1 MVTTIVFFCI
11 AYILGLLSTAVTWG
25 GYGVISLGIA
35 VAVLAYIGK
44 RTSYRNK
51 FPNSFWKIKPQ
62 LWLIAGLVGF
72 LATIYFQVRTPQ
84 PGLNDISR
92 FITTSDR
99 QEQTVQGKVVSTPR
113 VTRNQREQF
122 WLEATEL
129 KSANVSKSVTGKL
142 YVTVPLLQAT
152 GLHEGKTILVTGNL
166 YKPLAGANPGGFDF
180 RAYLAEEGSFAGLKG
195 REINVLQTSNSWGW
209 WAIRQRIIRSQ
220 ARWLDVPEAP
230 LISAMVLGNRV
241 INLPFYTSD
250 SFLSVGLAHALAASG
265 FQVTLI
271 LGVVVN
277 LTQRFSTRIQF
288 YLGIIALLIFLG
300 LTGFQPSVLR
310 AFLMGIGGLVG
321 LVLQRKKKPLGLL
334 LLAAVLLLIINPI
347 WIWNLGFEFSFLA
360 TLGLVVTVP
369 ALTKRLDW
377 LPPVIATLIA
387 VPIAAYLWTLPLQL
401 YKFGLVSPYSILVNV
416 ITTIPL
422 SVISLG
428 AFISAV
434 TALIIPPIGSAIA
447 WLLYYPT
454 HGLIAI
460 IDFFSHLPGLRVAV
474 GTISTIQLITLYS
487 LIILVCLQ
495 KWWRQQ
501 WWFASLIAIGLIV
514 IPVWQTQASIFRV
527 SVLASGKEPVLIVQ
541 DKGKVLLVNSG
552 GENKARFT
560 VLPFLQQQGVNQID
574 WAIAT
579 TQSNNGDWLEII
591 QRLPVK
597 TFMLVI
603 INRSIR

>member
-1 MVTTIVFFCI
+1 MNLTITVIFCV
-11 AYILGLLSTAVTWG
+11 AYVLGLLSTAVTWG
-25 GYGVISLGIA
+25 GYGVIVLGIA
-35 VAVLAYIGK
+35 VASIAYFGK
-44 RTSYRNK
+44 RAYRNK
-51 FPNSFWKIKPQ
+51 LHPSFWQIKPQ
-62 LWLIAGLVGF
+62 LWLIAGGIGF

-84 PGLNDISR
+84 PGLNDISK
-92 FITTSDR
+92 FITRNDH
-99 QEQTVQGKVVSTPR
+99 QEQTVRGKVISTPR

-122 WLEATEL
+122 WLEATQL
-129 KSANVSKSVTGKL
+129 KIANVSKSVTGKL

-152 GLHEGKTILVTGNL
+152 GLHEGETILVSGNL
-166 YKPLAGANPGGFDF
+166 YKPRLAANPGGFDF

-195 REINVLQTSNSWGW
+195 REINVLQTSSNWGW

-220 ARWLDVPEAP
+220 ARWLNVPEAP

-241 INLPFYTSD
+241 INLPFYISD

-271 LGVVVN
+271 LGVVLN
-277 LTQRFSTRIQF
+277 ISQRFSTRVQF
-288 YLGIIALLIFLG
+288 CLGITALVVFIG

-310 AFLMGIGGLVG
+310 AVLMGIGGLIG

-334 LLAAVLLLIINPI
+334 LLAAVLLLVINPI

-369 ALTKRLDW
+369 ALMKRLDW
-377 LPPVIATLIA
+377 LPPAIATLIA
-387 VPIAAYLWTLPLQL
+387 VPIAAYVWTLPLQL
-401 YKFGLVSPYSILVNV
+401 YKFGLVSPYSIIVNV

-428 AFISAV
+428 AFISAIA
-434 TALIIPPIGSAIA
+434 ALIIPTVGSAIA

-454 HGLIAI
+454 HGLIAV
-460 IDFFSHLPGLRVAV
+460 IDFFSHLPGSSVAV
-474 GTISTIQLITLYS
+474 GTISAIQLITLYV
-487 LIILVCLQ
+487 LIVVVCLQ

-501 WWFASLIAIGLIV
+501 WWVAGLVAISLIL

-527 SVLASGKEPVLIVQ
+527 TIIASGNQPVLIVQ